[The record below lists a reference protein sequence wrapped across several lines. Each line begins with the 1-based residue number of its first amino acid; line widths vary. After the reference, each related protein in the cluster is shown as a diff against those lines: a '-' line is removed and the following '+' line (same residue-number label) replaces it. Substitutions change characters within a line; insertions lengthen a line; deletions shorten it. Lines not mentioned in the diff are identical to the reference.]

1 VAAREPPA
9 RPAAGGAGR
18 GLLRAAAARAARDA
32 GGGGLLRGGGR
43 SPARLALVHRGRRH
57 RRGPVR
63 AARRRL
69 REPGGAVLDAPRG
82 PAAPR
87 GRADREGA
95 AGPGRRGGLH
105 ARQVLRARALRLRPD
120 EAGAGAG
127 GDPAPAGGV
136 RGEDV
141 DLRAHPQR
149 DRDVRGVDAVRVAQ
163 GEAQPKASRADTGN
177 EGGSPVEAAM
187 TASAVTERQY
197 QGQAHE
203 HSRRLMTAWMQELA
217 RAESE
222 RRPTGA
228 LMISGN
234 CVELLRACHILPM
247 FPEVTALQN
256 AIRKKSLPLIL
267 KAEQAGYS
275 SDNCAYVKADIGLF
289 LDGGMG
295 PGRPMP
301 FPTITVCNY
310 VGCNVYVKWFEHL
323 ADVSG
328 STLFML
334 DVPFART
341 PEPSPADVQYVVAQ
355 LRELIA
361 LCESVTGHR
370 FDIDEL
376 REILADAARAE
387 EGYARCKHLCRH
399 HPAPFDSYFDA
410 INMMGPINV
419 LRGTPEA
426 AEFFD
431 QAVTEFEGLVAQG
444 LGPLREERF
453 RTVVEGP
460 PPYPFYKSF
469 RNLFAR
475 WGAVAVASTYSTVG
489 GIWEWGFRHDP
500 RRPLES

>member
-1 VAAREPPA
+1 MPI
-9 RPAAGGAGR
+9 
-18 GLLRAAAARAARDA
+18 
-32 GGGGLLRGGGR
+32 
-43 SPARLALVHRGRRH
+43 
-57 RRGPVR
+57 
-63 AARRRL
+63 
-69 REPGGAVLDAPRG
+69 
-82 PAAPR
+82 
-87 GRADREGA
+87 
-95 AGPGRRGGLH
+95 
-105 ARQVLRARALRLRPD
+105 
-120 EAGAGAG
+120 
-127 GDPAPAGGV
+127 
-136 RGEDV
+136 
-141 DLRAHPQR
+141 
-149 DRDVRGVDAVRVAQ
+149 
-163 GEAQPKASRADTGN
+163 
-177 EGGSPVEAAM
+177 
-187 TASAVTERQY
+187 TERQY
-197 QGQAHE
+197 QGRVHE
-203 HSRRLMTAWMQELA
+203 RSRQLMSAWTTELG
-217 RAESE
+217 RAEAE
-222 RRPTGA
+222 GRTTGA

-234 CVELLRACHILPM
+234 CVELLRACHVLPM

-256 AIRKKSLPLIL
+256 AIRHKSLPLIL

-289 LDGGMG
+289 LEGGMG
-295 PGRPMP
+295 PGRPIP

-328 STLFML
+328 SRLFML

-341 PEPSPADVQYVVAQ
+341 PEPTEQDVRYVVSQ

-376 REILADAARAE
+376 REILGHAARAE
-387 EGYARCKHLCRH
+387 EGYGRCKHLCKT

-419 LRGTPEA
+419 LRGTREA

-431 QAVTEFEGLVAQG
+431 EAVTEFSHLAAQG
-444 LGPLREERF
+444 LGPLSEERF

-460 PPYPFYKSF
+460 PPYPYYRSF
-469 RNLFAR
+469 RNLFTR

-500 RRPLES
+500 RRPLESIAEQMLRENLTNRSIVARYGQIKRYVEEWEADALVIHSIKSCRLFSAGQGDMREYFTRELGVPTLLVESDLEDPRYYAEAQLRNRIDAFFEALEHRKLVTAGAH